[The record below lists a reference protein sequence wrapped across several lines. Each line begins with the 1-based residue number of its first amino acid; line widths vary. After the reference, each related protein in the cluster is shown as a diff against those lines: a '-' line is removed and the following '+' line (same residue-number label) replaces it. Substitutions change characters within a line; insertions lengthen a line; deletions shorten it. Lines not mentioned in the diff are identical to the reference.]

1 MALIMVLWVISL
13 MTIMAGS
20 FSLTTRRE
28 TEQLTHAHERA
39 KATALAEGAINYAMF
54 MLSLPNQQFRWKSDG
69 TPYLWQFEKSV
80 VRIRILDEGGK
91 VDLNAAQEQTL
102 KTTLR
107 FALGNEEQA
116 NRLGDIILDWRDQDD
131 TRRSSGA
138 EMDDYLAL
146 KSQSPPQNRNFLI
159 LDELRGVLGITPKIY
174 RQLENWFTLYSG
186 SDGLN
191 TSKASPEILMALMR
205 GDRSAVESY
214 LVQRQ
219 QTAPG
224 LPGPQLPPIA
234 GLPNSSV
241 ADAAFSVIA
250 ESAIGDGQRFGV
262 IATIRR
268 GGSNGSPFT
277 YLRWKPY
284 QLPPERPEN
293 RPL

>member
-69 TPYLWQFEKSV
+69 TPYFWQFEQSV

-91 VDLNAAQEQTL
+91 VDLNAAQEQTI
-102 KTTLR
+102 KTALR
-107 FALGNEEQA
+107 YALGNEAQA

-131 TRRSSGA
+131 TRRNSGA
-138 EMDDYLAL
+138 ELDDYLAM

-191 TSKASPEILMALMR
+191 TSKASR
-205 GDRSAVESY
+205 
-214 LVQRQ
+214 
-219 QTAPG
+219 APG

-241 ADAAFSVIA
+241 TDAAFSVFA

-262 IATIRR
+262 VATIRR
-268 GGSNGSPFT
+268 GGSNGAPFT

-284 QLPPERPEN
+284 QLPPERPDTS
-293 RPL
+293 PL